1 MFRSAPKLSKPL
13 APASALDLAL
23 EALAKDQ
30 PEEALRRAVPAL
42 GDPDTLAPAADVCG
56 RALLALGET
65 ESAQMAL
72 GLAVDHLI
80 ERALVPHAV
89 AAASTLREL
98 DPTDDSMKRVARAFG
113 EGSPEGGAIKPP
125 SLAHSELEPLAAS
138 LTGAALVAKTKTA
151 IEALPKP
158 KSPGAHPRYPL
169 WSALPEDEFLR
180 FAAALKVR
188 VLHEGDAL
196 LREGE
201 NGESAFILARGEVR
215 VSRTVG
221 EEQEELASLGA
232 GSIVGEMAL
241 VTDAPRAASV
251 FAAHAVLVLEAP
263 RAALDLAAAEA
274 PALGAQVVAFF
285 HKRLVDNTVRTSPL
299 LSGLPANERDGF
311 AQLFETRAFDAG
323 AVVIAEGDETPG
335 LFLIAAG
342 HFAITRTDGAESL
355 RIATLGPGMCVGE
368 IGMVLR
374 RPATASVIAE
384 TAGVTLC
391 LPKERFMQIVRE
403 RPTLFAQLYEL
414 AVQRDDE
421 TRSVLAVPAEDIEE
435 VLI

>member
-1 MFRSAPKLSKPL
+1 MSRFASKQFKPL

-23 EALAKDQ
+23 EGLAKGQ
-30 PEEALRRAVPAL
+30 PEASLRRAVPAL
-42 GDPDTLAPAADVCG
+42 GDSDTAAPAADVCG
-56 RALLALGET
+56 RALVALGET
-65 ESAQMAL
+65 AL
-72 GLAVDHLI
+72 AKRALERAVDLLI
-80 ERALVPHAV
+80 EKTLVPHAV
-89 AAASTLREL
+89 AAASTLKEL
-98 DPTDDSMKRVARAFG
+98 DPESDAMKRVARAFG
-113 EGSPEGGAIKPP
+113 AGSPVGGAVKPP
-125 SLAHSELEPLAAS
+125 SLAHSKLEPLAAT
-138 LTGAALVAKTKTA
+138 LTGAALIDATRAA
-151 IEALPKP
+151 IDALPTP
-158 KSPGAHPRYPL
+158 KAPGAHPRYPL
-169 WSALPEDEFLR
+169 WSALPEDAFVR
-180 FAAALKVR
+180 FSEALKVR
-188 VLHEGDAL
+188 VVPELDAL
-196 LREGE
+196 VREGE
-201 NGESAFILARGEVR
+201 PGESAFILARGEVR
-215 VSRTVG
+215 VSRVVG
-221 EEQEELASLGA
+221 EESEELAALGP

-251 FAAHAVLVLEAP
+251 LAAHAVLVLEAP
-263 RAALDLAAAEA
+263 RAALDQAAAEV
-274 PALGAQVVAFF
+274 PALGAQIVTFF

-342 HFAITRTDGAESL
+342 QFAITRSDGAESL

-384 TAGVTLC
+384 TSGVTLC

-435 VLI
+435 VLL